1 MCVPAQLSWDWCDLL
16 PLMVSLAVCLEVQKC
31 IAESRKL
38 GFLKATKKVGLQAYW
53 NFLLPLELDET
64 HLTTFPGTNS
74 RAVLLLQAFSVHCY
88 QLSGCS
94 LRSGIVLEIRK
105 SPVRMSLQILK
116 VEPDAFLQL
125 EIISEV

>member
-64 HLTTFPGTNS
+64 HLTNIPGHKFEGCAS
-74 RAVLLLQAFSVHCY
+74 ASGFQCPLLSAVRLLTEKWDCP
-88 QLSGCS
+88 G
-94 LRSGIVLEIRK
+94 
-105 SPVRMSLQILK
+105 
-116 VEPDAFLQL
+116 D
-125 EIISEV
+125 